1 MNNKI
6 KIIVPFYNPGKF
18 LDRCVNSLLT
28 QDYDNYEILFI
39 DDCSSD
45 GSFSKIPAV
54 KYKGDENG
62 DLLKDENGEPIV
74 ESKHP
79 LLDKTKCQ
87 NILAWRSGERVTALP
102 NLHNG
107 IMKFATDPND
117 IVVIVDGDDWLF
129 NKKSLSYINDF
140 YNNNPECWM
149 MYGSSKWTNSMKCCA
164 RKYTSEDF
172 KDLRKVQFKVSHI
185 RTFRAGLYAKI
196 AEQDENYDCMK
207 DNSGNWY
214 KMTYD
219 VAMFLPMLEMAG
231 EKHVFYNETP
241 LYVYNRENP
250 ISDDKVNQNLQTAIH
265 LQINKKKRF
274 HKIETYKIEKPEKIK
289 TDD

>member
-1 MNNKI
+1 MKNKI

-28 QDYDNYEILFI
+28 QDYENYEILFI

-45 GSFSKIPAV
+45 GSFNKIPAV

-62 DLLKDENGEPIV
+62 ELLKDEKGEPAI

-87 NILAWRSGERVTALP
+87 NILAWRSGERATALP

-107 IMKFATDPND
+107 IMRFATDPND

-129 NKKSLSYINDF
+129 NKKVLSYINDF
-140 YNNNPECWM
+140 YNKNSECWM
-149 MYGSSKWTNSMKCCA
+149 MYGSSKWTDNRPCCA
-164 RKYTSEDF
+164 KEYTKKDF
-172 KDLRKVQFKVSHI
+172 KSLRKVPFKISHI
-185 RTFRAGLYAKI
+185 RTFRAGLYVSI
-196 AEQDENYDCMK
+196 AEQDFDYECMK
-207 DNSGNWY
+207 NSNGEWY
-214 KMTYD
+214 KMSYD

-231 EKHVFYNETP
+231 KEHVYYNNTP

-250 ISDDKVNQNLQTAIH
+250 ISDDKVNQKLQTSIH
-265 LQINKKKRF
+265 IEVFNKNPFNKIEDYKLE
-274 HKIETYKIEKPEKIK
+274 KIETN
-289 TDD
+289 D